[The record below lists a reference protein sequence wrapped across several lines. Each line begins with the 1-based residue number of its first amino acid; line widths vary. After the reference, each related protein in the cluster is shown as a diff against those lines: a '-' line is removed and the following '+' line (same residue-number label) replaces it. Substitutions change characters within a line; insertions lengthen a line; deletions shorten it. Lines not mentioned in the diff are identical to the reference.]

1 MITAV
6 DSSILI
12 DVFASDREHGHAS
25 AESLR
30 RCLREGSLAACDVV
44 WAEIRG
50 VFGDDAAFE
59 SAMNTLGVRFSPLNE
74 KAASRAGSA
83 WKAYRKAGG
92 ARTRV
97 VADFLI
103 GAHAAQQADR
113 LLTRDRGYYRAYF
126 KGLKLV
132 EMK

>member
-6 DSSILI
+6 DSGILI
-12 DVFASDREHGHAS
+12 DVFGNDPEHGQAS

-30 RCLREGSLAACDVV
+30 CCLREGSLTACDVV

-59 SAMNTLGVRFSPLNE
+59 SAMNTLGIRFSPINE
-74 KAASRAGSA
+74 KAAARAGIA

-92 ARTRV
+92 TRARV

-103 GAHAAQQADR
+103 GAHAAEQADR

-132 EMK
+132 DMK